1 MQKWEYRIIKFYA
14 DEIEKP
20 LNGRLFE
27 FTGLENPYT
36 IGSNGYC
43 YRSNGD
49 PVKLTDYINYLG
61 SQGWELVSA
70 SPIGESKVYHSL
82 YFKRPIE

>member
-14 DEIEKP
+14 DELEKP

-36 IGSNGYC
+36 IGDDGYC
-43 YRSNGD
+43 YRPDGEGA
-49 PVKLTDYINYLG
+49 KLTDYMNYLG
-61 SQGWELVSA
+61 SQGWELISA
-70 SPIGESKVYHSL
+70 SPIGESNVYHSL
-82 YFKRPIE
+82 YFKRLIE